1 MVDKFVRQ
9 TRSITEWEY
18 WNCPNDVA
26 VLTHIGQRVGFK
38 AHGYKGL
45 SLAVGQC
52 VIGRDELAK
61 ECGLSPQNV
70 RTSIDHLVKSG
81 VITIESTNRG
91 TVVTLVKY
99 YLFGKSYGRANQQ
112 TSHQLTNDQP
122 LNNNV
127 RMKKDDLYSDIPVV

>member
-1 MVDKFVRQ
+1 MDDKFVMQ
-9 TRSITEWEY
+9 KRSLTEWEY

-45 SLAVGQC
+45 PLAVGQC

-70 RTSIDHLVKSG
+70 RTSIDHLVASG
-81 VITIESTNRG
+81 VITIEPTNRG

-99 YLFGKSYGRANQQ
+99 YRFGNSYGRANQQ
-112 TSHQLTNDQP
+112 INHPLTIDQP

-127 RMKKDDLYSDIPVV
+127 RMEKDDLYSDIPEV